1 MRFAKIKGP
10 YPFCTIYIFIRTKNI
25 LPSTESSGDLLPRT
39 MPVNNTRKQSFARI
53 DILKKNSMKIKT
65 TTLLE
70 KRESNFNRLT
80 AIMF

>member
-1 MRFAKIKGP
+1 M
-10 YPFCTIYIFIRTKNI
+10 YNIYIYIYLLEQNI

-39 MPVNNTRKQSFARI
+39 MLVNNTRKQSFARI
-53 DILKKNSMKIKT
+53 DILKKNSIKIKT

-70 KRESNFNRLT
+70 KRESNFNRLI